1 MHHINGALARCH
13 SCAAGRAFA
22 AWAQQRPRQ
31 QAGQSLALLRLP
43 RACSS
48 HTTGGG
54 DSEDDKQ
61 RALSRAARF
70 VQTR

>member
-1 MHHINGALARCH
+1 MHRIMHGAVVRCH
-13 SCAAGRAFA
+13 SCAAAQAFA

-31 QAGQSLALLRLP
+31 TFALHCAPRLRV
-43 RACSS
+43 CSS
-48 HTTGGG
+48 HTGNGGVT
-54 DSEDDKQ
+54 EDDKQ